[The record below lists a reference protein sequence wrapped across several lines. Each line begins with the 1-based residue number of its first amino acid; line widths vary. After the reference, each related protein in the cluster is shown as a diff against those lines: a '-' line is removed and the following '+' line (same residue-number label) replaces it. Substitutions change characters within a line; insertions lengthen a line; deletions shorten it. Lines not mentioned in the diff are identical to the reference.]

1 MTTKTDQELIGL
13 LADTRATL
21 RTERFSAAGA
31 RAKESNAPRKLR
43 AVIARILTEQSR
55 RFSESA
61 SRPEASGHVRN
72 ASAIVEESPRLAT
85 A

>member
-1 MTTKTDQELIGL
+1 MASKTDQELVKL

-43 AVIARILTEQSR
+43 ATVARILTEQAAR
-55 RFSESA
+55 ALR
-61 SRPEASGHVRN
+61 
-72 ASAIVEESPRLAT
+72 SPQGEVGRAK
-85 A
+85 